1 MACRIV
7 LEGTTAHVYDC
18 TVSERNGTPVFV
30 FEWAELAPL
39 LAEAELFVVHAP
51 DGVYHIPRP
60 RLIRRGQRVT
70 TPIDDWFYVPISVC
84 AREQDTT
91 RETTI
96 PDTA

>member
-1 MACRIV
+1 MTCRIV
-7 LEGTTAHVYDC
+7 LERTTAHIYDC

-30 FEWAELAPL
+30 FEWAEIAPF

-60 RLIRRGQRVT
+60 RLVRRGQRVT
-70 TPIDDWFYVPISVC
+70 TPVGDWLYVPVSVC

-91 RETTI
+91 RETTM